1 MNKYSV
7 KTKLF
12 WLTVFVASTALLERF
27 LSVIPLFQGDFFV
40 LSALYL
46 CAIYFVT
53 THTYRCHVLVSKA
66 NWFFGAYI
74 FLLMIAS
81 FVLYP
86 HIDSGALGFASD
98 RDEALSIGVKQMA
111 QGLYPYYCKAA
122 LHVHEGCP
130 KVGNPIAPMPGGL
143 MLSLPF
149 AITHVWLQS
158 IFWLSMLFVVSKKL
172 GENTLKNYMALL
184 LLSPIVVAETISG
197 GDHIANGAAVAIS
210 LSIALSAQRT
220 WVIVLASVLYG
231 VALSWRSYF
240 FLTSV
245 PVAVYLMHSGQWRR
259 LLILGTVSIMAAA
272 LVVLPFYWYDPE
284 HFSPFTIQKK
294 LEYYKYILANPTHM
308 AIMASVAIG
317 LVTGCVSR
325 SKEDVYTAAGIT
337 AFVPI
342 LFAIVLNAI
351 NEGKPT
357 ISFYGWYGLT
367 VIFLLF
373 FGAFGES
380 GQRATGGSHS

>member
-1 MNKYSV
+1 MNEGSV
-7 KTKLF
+7 KTKLL
-12 WLTVFVASTALLERF
+12 WLMVFVASTALLERF
-27 LSVIPLFQGDFFV
+27 LSVAPLFQGDFFV

-53 THTYRCHVLVSKA
+53 TQAHRCDVLVNKA
-66 NWFFGAYI
+66 NWFFGAYV
-74 FLLMIAS
+74 LLLVVAS

-86 HIDSGALGFASD
+86 YIDSGALGFASD
-98 RDEALSIGVKQMA
+98 RDEALSIGVKQMV

-122 LHVHEGCP
+122 LHIHEGCP
-130 KVGNPIAPMPGGL
+130 KAGNPIAPMPGGL

-172 GENTLKNYMALL
+172 GEKALKNYMALL

-197 GDHIANGAAVAIS
+197 GDHIANGAAVVIS
-210 LSIALSAQRT
+210 LFIALSAQRT

-240 FLTSV
+240 FLTSI
-245 PVAVYLMHSGQWRR
+245 PVAVYLMRSGQWRR
-259 LLILGTVSIMAAA
+259 LFTLGAVSIMAAA
-272 LVVLPFYWYDPE
+272 LVILPFYLYDPE

-294 LEYYKYILANPTHM
+294 LEYYKHILANPTHV
-308 AIMASVAIG
+308 AIMASVVVG
-317 LVTGCVSR
+317 LVAGWLSR
-325 SKEDVYTAAGIT
+325 SKEDACTAAGVT

-367 VIFLLF
+367 VVFLLF
-373 FGAFGES
+373 FGAFGDSRQGFTAEPH
-380 GQRATGGSHS
+380 A